1 MSSDE
6 ENKEV
11 TVKAPS
17 KPTLSP
23 EKQAEKEAQ
32 KALETER
39 FGVLQFPQKISR
51 YLGFTAGLT
60 GIVLVC
66 LSIYMSAT
74 GQTGGILL
82 SLNSGSLSLLLWG
95 FVGILNVAVGFLFL
109 GRD

>member
-6 ENKEV
+6 ENKEI
-11 TVKAPS
+11 TVKAPT

-23 EKQAEKEAQ
+23 EKQAEKAAQ
-32 KALETER
+32 KSLETER
-39 FGVLQFPQKISR
+39 FGVLQFPQKISK
-51 YLGFTAGLT
+51 YLGVTVALT
-60 GIVLVC
+60 GILLVF

-82 SLNSGSLSLLLWG
+82 SLGSGSLSLLLWG
-95 FVGILNVAVGFLFL
+95 FVGLLNVVIGFLFL